1 MRYALITL
9 TGLTGAILLFISYYL
24 LWIDPQTE
32 LEDVI
37 IRTRIAIIT
46 SMAGSILS
54 VFYMFKRSKNL

>member
-1 MRYALITL
+1 LKYALITL
-9 TGLTGAILLFISYYL
+9 TGLTGALLIIITYYL

-46 SMAGSILS
+46 SMTGSILS
-54 VFYMFKRSKNL
+54 VLYMYKRSR

>member
-1 MRYALITL
+1 LIIL
-9 TGLTGAILLFISYYL
+9 TGFVGALLLFISYYL

-46 SMAGSILS
+46 STAGSILS
-54 VFYMFKRSKNL
+54 VYYMFKKNR